1 MKKPAEVRPVARLA
15 AVDGIVG
22 GYVLGF
28 DDPLGPR
35 IIIGLSDHAGE
46 GVMEIDLVEAR
57 ALWAAVGDVIRVLE
71 STMAGAHE

>member
-35 IIIGLSDHAGE
+35 IIIGLCDQG
-46 GVMEIDLVEAR
+46 GQVIEIDLEPAR